1 MYVVSGFSRTGEVS
15 GFSRTGEVSGFS
27 RTGEV
32 SGFSRTYFPS
42 TENASRTLPGIPP
55 TKA

>member
-15 GFSRTGEVSGFS
+15 GVS